1 MLNSLRGEITH
12 RDGERVLL
20 ASGDL
25 EWEIWTTARSL
36 AALPP
41 AGSQARLFTHLY
53 HREDAL
59 RLYGFATAGER
70 DLFLELMRVEGV
82 GPRVAIRIL
91 SGVDAA
97 RFIEAVDRGD
107 LATLVAI
114 PGVGEKMAQKILL
127 RLKGKLAPA
136 DSGELHNDIVA
147 ALTGMG
153 FDRKEARDAVAQA
166 LRGAGA
172 ATAAGEDLE
181 REILTRAMKLLGKK
195 KER

>member
-1 MLNSLRGEITH
+1 MFNSLRGEITQ
-12 RDGERVLL
+12 RDGERVML

-41 AGSQARLFTHLY
+41 PGSEARLYTHVY

-97 RFIEAVDRGD
+97 RFVEAVDRGD

-127 RLKGKLAPA
+127 RLKGKLAPL
-136 DSGELHNDIVA
+136 DSAGLHNDIVV

-153 FDRKEARDAVAQA
+153 FDRREAREAVAEA
-166 LRGAGA
+166 LRESGA
-172 ATAAGEDLE
+172 AAGGGEDLE
-181 REILTRAMKLLGKK
+181 RKILTRAIKLLGKK

>member
-1 MLNSLRGEITH
+1 MFNSLRGEITQ

-20 ASGDL
+20 ASGDV

-41 AGSQARLFTHLY
+41 AGSTARLYTHLY

-82 GPRVAIRIL
+82 GPRVAVRIL

-97 RFIEAVDRGD
+97 KFVEAVDRGD
-107 LATLVAI
+107 LAALVAI

-127 RLKGKLAPA
+127 RLKGKLAPV
-136 DSGELHNDIVA
+136 DSGGLHNDIVA

-153 FDRKEARDAVAQA
+153 FDRKEARDAVAEA
-166 LRGAGA
+166 LREAGP
-172 ATAAGEDLE
+172 AAGGGEALE
-181 REILTRAMKLLGKK
+181 REILTRAMKVLGKK